1 MSDAVLDAKP
11 ILDRFRLDGRVALVT
26 GAGQG
31 IGRGYAHA
39 LGEAGAAV
47 AVVDVALPLAEE
59 VAGELVAK
67 KIDAIAIKAD
77 VTNPDQVAA
86 MTKTVLDRWGKLTI
100 GVNNAGRGQWVDSE
114 SMTVEDW
121 DKMFDLNLRAVFLCA
136 QAEGRAMLQAGYG
149 KIVNTASMSG
159 SIVNLPQKQLAYNTS
174 KAGVIHLTRTL
185 AAEWA
190 TRGVR
195 VNSISPGY
203 TRTKLLEGLLATPAG
218 KQMLPTWLSFT
229 PMNRMGEVTDLQ
241 GAVVFLASQ
250 ASDFMTGSD
259 VVIDGGYTC
268 W

>member
-1 MSDAVLDAKP
+1 MSDAVLAAKP
-11 ILDRFRLDGRVALVT
+11 ILDRFRLDGRTALVT

-47 AVVDVALPLAEE
+47 AIVDIALPLAEE
-59 VAGELVAK
+59 VAGELTK
-67 KIDAIAIKAD
+67 KGVDAIAIKAD
-77 VTNPDQVAA
+77 VTQPDQVDAA
-86 MTKTVLDRWGKLTI
+86 MKAVLGRFGKLTI

-114 SMTVEDW
+114 SMTTEDW

-136 QAEGRAMLQAGYG
+136 QAQGKAMLAAGYG
-149 KIVNTASMSG
+149 KIINTASMSG
-159 SIVNLPQKQLAYNTS
+159 SIVNTPQHQLAYNTS
-174 KAGVIHLTRTL
+174 KAGVIHLTRSL

-203 TRTKLLEGLLATPAG
+203 TRTKLLESLLATPEG
-218 KQMLPTWLSFT
+218 QEVLPVWTSFT
-229 PMNRMGEVTDLQ
+229 PMKKMGEVTDLQ

-259 VVIDGGYTC
+259 LVIDGGYSC